1 MILDFFVILNSSL
14 VVEKLVVEIL
24 FVSVI
29 LTGDFFWNSSSR
41 FFLCCGLQHIPLT
54 LLVSLVC
61 KKKSKYGVCFF
72 LVFLIRL
79 KECRYPC
86 ISTSKKK
93 NTKKTQVTE
102 THVSMIT
109 WCFGLYE
116 H

>member
-1 MILDFFVILNSSL
+1 MILDFFVILNSLL
-14 VVEKLVVEIL
+14 VVEKLVLEIL

-29 LTGDFFWNSSSR
+29 LTGDFFWNGSSR
-41 FFLCCGLQHIPLT
+41 FFICCCSQHIPLT

-72 LVFLIRL
+72 LVFLIGL

-93 NTKKTQVTE
+93 NTKKTQVMD
-102 THVSMIT
+102 THVSTIT